1 MADDYRTVLG
11 SLEDWDDY
19 LLSESRLPGP
29 RANLELAYI
38 VADEGS
44 SERFEH
50 LLTYGPERA
59 PTNTPG
65 EFLACCGVLGLG
77 KLLAEGDL
85 TQLPRLRS
93 YASDPRWRVREMVPM
108 ALQRYGRV
116 DMDALIT
123 EMRQWIGGSHL
134 EQRAAAAALCEPGL
148 LTDQANTEAVFK
160 NLDAI
165 TASIEASE
173 DRKNADFKVLRKGM
187 GYCWSVAVAAYPVR
201 GKKYLRRWFD
211 SQDKDIQWINKSNLK
226 KKGLQRLDAE
236 WTANAL
242 KRLND

>member
-29 RANLELAYI
+29 RANLELACI
-38 VADEGS
+38 VADKGS

-59 PTNTPG
+59 PSNTPG

-77 KLLAEGDL
+77 RLLAEGDL
-85 TQLPRLRS
+85 TQLPRLRT
-93 YASDPRWRVREMVPM
+93 YASDPRWRVREMVAM
-108 ALQRYGRV
+108 ALQRFWRV
-116 DMDALIT
+116 DMNALII
-123 EMRQWIGGSHL
+123 EMHKWCRGSFL

-148 LTDQANTEAVFK
+148 LTDQTNTEAVFK
-160 NLDAI
+160 ILDAI
-165 TASIEASE
+165 TASIEVSE

-187 GYCWSVAVAAYPVR
+187 GYCWSVAVAAYPVG
-201 GKKYLRRWFD
+201 GKKVLRRWLD
-211 SQDKDIQWINKSNLK
+211 SQDKDIRWIMKSNLK
-226 KKGLQRLDAE
+226 KKRLQRLDAE
-236 WTANAL
+236 WTENAL
-242 KRLND
+242 KRLNE